1 MHARSAVPWLS
12 LLKRQRL
19 LHVVSSYYF
28 IQAIIVS
35 TTRIFFVLPA
45 SLCPFIAVVLPPD
58 FTPDL
63 FPPLFTA
70 TMPSSTRSPRPRSLR
85 PTGRPLRIIDTD
97 PHLGRLQDIII
108 PDTVKRRLGGL
119 QPQYLLLAA
128 GAIAAVRQGR
138 AGKGAARFCVA
149 ALDYG
154 GAFVGA

>member
-1 MHARSAVPWLS
+1 
-12 LLKRQRL
+12 
-19 LHVVSSYYF
+19 
-28 IQAIIVS
+28 
-35 TTRIFFVLPA
+35 
-45 SLCPFIAVVLPPD
+45 
-58 FTPDL
+58 
-63 FPPLFTA
+63 
-70 TMPSSTRSPRPRSLR
+70 MPSSTRSPRPRSLR